1 MTFETTTALDSS
13 GDFFD
18 SAEMEILSAAFDKA
32 WAFVEFDPVLEVLK
46 ASERRSQLAR
56 CLMALLKLGK
66 TDSTLLANSAIRIL
80 RRNLQKSVRASPAK
94 PR

>member
-1 MTFETTTALDSS
+1 MTFERTTALDSS

-18 SAEMEILSAAFDKA
+18 SAETEILSTAFAKA

-46 ASERRSQLAR
+46 ASERRFQLAR

-66 TDSTLLANSAIRIL
+66 TDSTSLANSAIGIL
-80 RRNLQKSVRASPAK
+80 RRNLQRSVRAPPAK